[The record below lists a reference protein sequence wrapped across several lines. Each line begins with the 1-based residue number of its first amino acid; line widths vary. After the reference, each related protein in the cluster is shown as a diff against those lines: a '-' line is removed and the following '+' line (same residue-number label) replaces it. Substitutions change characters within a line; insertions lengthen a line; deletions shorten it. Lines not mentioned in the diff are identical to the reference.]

1 MKVDLK
7 TAYDTMDWFLIKDML
22 IALGFPHHFV
32 KIVFTC
38 ISTASFSLVVN
49 GVPLLRLHAKRG
61 LRQEDPMSSL
71 LFVIGMEYLSK
82 NLKYASTDPLFKY
95 HPRCKTIKLNHLSIY
110 LDGVP
115 KQQYRDILTHTSVP
129 LGKLPFKYLG
139 VPLNSKSLSID
150 DCENW

>member
-1 MKVDLK
+1 M
-7 TAYDTMDWFLIKDML
+7 
-22 IALGFPHHFV
+22 
-32 KIVFTC
+32 
-38 ISTASFSLVVN
+38 
-49 GVPLLRLHAKRG
+49 
-61 LRQEDPMSSL
+61 SL
-71 LFVIGMEYLSK
+71 LGLCANTSK
-82 NLKYASTDPLFKY
+82 SA
-95 HPRCKTIKLNHLSIY
+95 IY